1 MSLTRA
7 PHVRTRARAW
17 PSAQLSQLTSRARVT
32 FKNLIV
38 SCVHLRVAKTMA
50 SSTASTGSFQ
60 NQQPSS
66 GNQQPSTSSFQNQ
79 QPPKKTRK
87 RGIAALM
94 DKTNQV
100 CEQSHPQRLC
110 KENARARVA
119 TQLTPS
125 FEERGDPAK
134 GGKAHAKIVQCKDS
148 QEGTLYSVFTK
159 NKALFNQGKE
169 FVSKYVSRN
178 ISWEVQ
184 KAIAIQTMTTAMT
197 ELRMGVVQAA
207 NFAGTLTGFSGQVVR
222 RWASAL
228 FVTLAQYPG
237 SLDDVDN
244 SFIELELSSE
254 RGKAC
259 GNPTAIIHDEEF
271 CLAAREH
278 IRSNAYRENQIL
290 QLICF
295 VPG

>member
-1 MSLTRA
+1 
-7 PHVRTRARAW
+7 
-17 PSAQLSQLTSRARVT
+17 
-32 FKNLIV
+32 
-38 SCVHLRVAKTMA
+38 MA

-66 GNQQPSTSSFQNQ
+66 LNQQPSTGSFQNQ

-87 RGIAALM
+87 RGIAALL
-94 DKTNQV
+94 DRTNQV
-100 CEQSHPQRLC
+100 CEQSPAQRPC
-110 KENARARVA
+110 KETAQARVA

-125 FEERGDPAK
+125 FEGRGDPAK
-134 GGKAHAKIVQCKDS
+134 GGKAHAKIVQHKDNQKS
-148 QEGTLYSVFTK
+148 TLYSVFTK

-178 ISWEVQ
+178 VSWEVQ

-197 ELRMGVVQAA
+197 ELGMGVVQAA
-207 NFAGTLTGFSGQVVR
+207 NFAGILTGYSGQVVR

-228 FVTLAQYPG
+228 FATLAQYPG
-237 SLDDVDN
+237 SLDDVDD

-259 GNPTAIIHDEEF
+259 GNPAAIIHDEEF
-271 CLAAREH
+271 CLAVREY
-278 IRSNAYRENQIL
+278 IRSNAYRKGEPNLTADMFRAWVSESYKVDVCVDTARTWLHHLGFYQCDHQKGSL
-290 QLICF
+290 F
-295 VPG
+295 